1 MTPTTPMTPPSR
13 RPARRVALLGVV
25 LVAAVGATGCRLQ
38 PNDNTLPGQVAV
50 GSDGYSVTVTFDKV
64 ENLVP
69 NSTVL
74 YDDVTIGTVAAIEV
88 EDWQAQVTL
97 RLKKDVPIPANATFA
112 IGQKTLLGAQY
123 VEVAAPARPQGRL
136 AAGAE
141 VPVSQTGDYPE
152 TEQVLG
158 AASLLLNNGGLSQ
171 LSTITTEL
179 NRTLDR
185 RVPDTRDVVAQLDEL
200 LGTLDDNRDQLIATL
215 ESLDALSS
223 RLADGSTQLARAVDR
238 VTPGLRTLNR
248 QRDRL
253 VEAITRTGEA
263 SVQASRLIALNQDAL
278 VAQLADLR
286 PALAQLSTVADQ
298 LPDALKLLVSVP
310 FPIMTSGEALKGD
323 YANLFAT
330 IDLSSKALAEEFLGS
345 RDPDR
350 GDATAQLPGVPDATV
365 PPSPPVL
372 SGLLGALGSLLG
384 GPVSGAGAGGG
395 AGGGSGGGSGG
406 GGTGTGSCG
415 LLGSLLGGCR

>member
-1 MTPTTPMTPPSR
+1 MRTS
-13 RPARRVALLGVV
+13 ARRAGGGVRSAALATV
-25 LVAAVGATGCRLQ
+25 LATSLATGLAGCRLQ
-38 PNDNTLPGQVAV
+38 PNDNTLPGQTAV
-50 GSDGYSVTVTFDKV
+50 GSDGYSVTVTFDQV

-74 YDDVTIGTVAAIEV
+74 YDDVTVGTVAAIEV
-88 EDWQAQVTL
+88 RDWQAVVTL

-123 VEVAAPARPQGRL
+123 VEVDDPARPQGRL
-136 AAGAE
+136 AADAV

-179 NRTLDR
+179 NRTLDQ
-185 RVPDTRDVVAQLDEL
+185 RVPDTRDVVAQLNEL

-223 RLADGSTQLARAVDR
+223 RLADGSTELARAVDR

-263 SVQASRLIALNQDAL
+263 SVQASRLIAVNQDAL
-278 VAQLADLR
+278 VGELADLR
-286 PALAQLSTVADQ
+286 PAVAQLSTVADQ

-330 IDLSSKALAEEFLGS
+330 IDISSKALAEEFLGS
-345 RDPDR
+345 HDPDR
-350 GDATAQLPGVPDATV
+350 GDTTPQLSGVPEATT
-365 PPSPPVL
+365 PPDPPVL
-372 SGLLGALGSLLG
+372 STLLGALGSLLG
-384 GPVSGAGAGGG
+384 GSTP
-395 AGGGSGGGSGG
+395 GGGSGKGSGSG
-406 GGTGTGSCG
+406 SGSGSGTGTCG

>member
-1 MTPTTPMTPPSR
+1 MNGPVR
-13 RPARRVALLGVV
+13 RAGGVV
-25 LVAAVGATGCRLQ
+25 ATTALATALASGLAGCRLQ
-38 PNDNTLPGQVAV
+38 PNDNTLPGQTAV
-50 GSDGYSVTVTFDKV
+50 GSDGYSVTVTFDQV

-69 NSTVL
+69 NSTVV
-74 YDDVTIGTVAAIEV
+74 YDDVTIGTVASIAV
-88 EDWQAQVTL
+88 DDWQARVTL

-123 VEVAAPARPQGRL
+123 VEIGDPAKPQGRL
-136 AAGAE
+136 AADAE
-141 VPVSQTGDYPE
+141 VPVSQTGAYPD

-179 NRTLDR
+179 NRTLDS
-185 RVPDTRDVVAQLDEL
+185 RVPDTRSVVAQLDEL
-200 LGTLDDNRDQLIATL
+200 LGTLDDNRDQLVETL
-215 ESLDALSS
+215 EALDRFSAS
-223 RLADGSTQLARAVDR
+223 LADGSTELARAVDR
-238 VTPGLRTLNR
+238 VTPGLQALNR

-263 SVQASRLIALNQDAL
+263 SVQASRLIATNQDAL
-278 VAQLADLR
+278 VGELADLR
-286 PALAQLSTVADQ
+286 PAINRLASVADQ

-330 IDLSSKALAEEFLGS
+330 IDISSEALAEEFLGS
-345 RDPDR
+345 RNPSRANAADP
-350 GDATAQLPGVPDATV
+350 QLTGVPEATTT
-365 PPSPPVL
+365 PAPPVI

-384 GPVSGAGAGGG
+384 GS
-395 AGGGSGGGSGG
+395 
-406 GGTGTGSCG
+406 GGTGAAGNTGSGKGSGSSGGGSCG